1 MKNYKKYLLFL
12 AILAVLTP
20 IGIVLPH
27 YFKAGDA
34 WGEWSVKTV
43 KEQTGIEPSGMK
55 KNASIYNAPI
65 ADYNPGKED
74 DSIVRQSGNY
84 IISGLIG
91 AGIILILT
99 FGAIKLFSRKE
110 K

>member
-1 MKNYKKYLLFL
+1 MNNYKKYLLFL
-12 AILAVLTP
+12 TILAVLTP
-20 IGIVLPH
+20 VGIILPH
-27 YFKAGDA
+27 YFKAGEA

-55 KNASIYNAPI
+55 KDAAIYNAPVP
-65 ADYNPGKED
+65 DYNAGDEN
-74 DSIVRQSGNY
+74 DSIARQSGNY

-99 FGAIKLFSRKE
+99 FGAVKLFSRKV